1 MRPSFSTPWP
11 MTRQLQWA
19 QVGARAWMAHSKL
32 SNVCEAPRIVTWKA
46 LSYSFPHTSQR
57 AAGIVDLRASGREAP
72 LVRTGLAVGDLPHR
86 FRRARPFLDLGD
98 VGQADHADHPA
109 VLVGDDHARLLALSH
124 ELLRDRDVIV

>member
-57 AAGIVDLRASGREAP
+57 AAGIVHLRGGRGA

-86 FRRARPFLDLGD
+86 LRCARPFLDLRN
-98 VGQADHADHPA
+98 VGK
-109 VLVGDDHARLLALSH
+109 LILL
-124 ELLRDRDVIV
+124 